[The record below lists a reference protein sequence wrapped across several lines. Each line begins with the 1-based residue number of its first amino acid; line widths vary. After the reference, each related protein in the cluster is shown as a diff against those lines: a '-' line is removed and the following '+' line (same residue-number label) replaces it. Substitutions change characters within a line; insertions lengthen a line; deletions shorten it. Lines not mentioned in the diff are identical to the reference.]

1 MNAGIHNLDYAETL
15 YAEFQRDP
23 ASVPVEWRRLFEST
37 AGGNGA
43 GSRWKP
49 GPSFRTRNV
58 FAGGDTK
65 SESRALAS
73 QLDPLA
79 ASLHERLNELIR
91 NFRVRGHKIAAI
103 DPLGSPR
110 PTPPELALDFY
121 HFTERE
127 LGLLTGCE
135 TLPYDTPLTIR
146 EIIERLRN
154 TYCRSI
160 GAQFMHIDD
169 VAVRRW
175 LQRRMESAQNRVALS
190 HDEQQR
196 ILTRLTDAV
205 MFEEFVRKKFVGAKT
220 FSLEGCETL
229 IPLLGLALEQAG
241 AQGVSQVILGMAHRG
256 RLNVLA
262 NIIGKSPCEIFRIFA
277 DNEPKQWL
285 GRGDVKYH
293 LGHSGKW
300 RTADGHELHLSLC
313 FNPSHLE
320 YANPVVL
327 GRVRARQDRLGDR
340 ERRQVLGVLIHGDA
354 AFAGEG
360 IVQET
365 LNFSRLPGYATGGTL
380 HIIVNNQIGFTTGP
394 GEGRSTDYATD
405 VARMLQVPIFHV
417 NGEDPEAVAQVVR
430 LALEFRKE
438 FQQDV
443 FIDLHGYRRWGHNE
457 TDEPSFTQPL
467 LYRAIAARPS
477 VRDSYL
483 DHLLEHGGLTRDE
496 AEEIALARRA
506 ELEKALDTARAD
518 SCTSDA
524 EPSALWRPY
533 TGGPEPKGEAPS
545 TGADAAQLAA
555 WLSRAATVPSG
566 FHVHPKLERLLASRI
581 EMAEGKKPLDW
592 GAAEALAL
600 ASLAASGVR
609 IRLTGQDTGRGTFSH
624 RHAVLH
630 DYEDGYPCVP
640 LQNVADDQSP
650 VEICNSPLN
659 EAGALGYE
667 YGYSLDWPDGLVV
680 WEAQFGDFVNAAQV
694 ILDQFIAS
702 GEDKWR
708 RLSGLVLLL
717 PHGFEGMGPEHSSAR
732 MERFLMLAA
741 EDNMQI
747 VQPTT
752 PAQMFHLLRRQALRK
767 WRKPLVV
774 FTPKSLLRHPQCVS
788 PMDEC
793 ANGHFQRVLPDTAP
807 ATGVKRV
814 LLCTGKV
821 FYDLAAYRDEH
832 QRADTAIVRLE
843 QLYPMPS
850 ALLEETLK
858 PYADKT
864 PVFWVQE
871 EPSNMGAWRFLH
883 ERFGRK
889 LLHRFPFDLV
899 SRPESASPAT
909 GSANAHKIEQAQ
921 LVARAFGDPEPDA
934 TTVLKPRAQKGD
946 EANVSK
952 EKKDDAKAGSPEK
965 NQSKKIIPCPLN

>member
-1 MNAGIHNLDYAETL
+1 L

-23 ASVPVEWRRLFEST
+23 ASVPAEWRRLFEST
-37 AGGNGA
+37 TGDDSANG
-43 GSRWKP
+43 RWQP
-49 GPSFRTRNV
+49 GPAFQPRNV
-58 FAGGDTK
+58 FNGGDGPAK
-65 SESRALAS
+65 SHALAT
-73 QLDPLA
+73 QLDPLT

-91 NFRVRGHKIAAI
+91 NFRVRGHKLAAI
-103 DPLGSPR
+103 DPLGAPR
-110 PTPPELALDFY
+110 PTPPELALEYY

-175 LQRRMESAQNRVALS
+175 LQRRMESTQNRLALTP
-190 HDEQQR
+190 DEQRR

-229 IPLLGLALEQAG
+229 IPLLDLALEQAG
-241 AQGVSQVILGMAHRG
+241 AHGVSQAILGMAHRG

-262 NIIGKSPCEIFRIFA
+262 NIIGKSPCEIFRNFA
-277 DNEPKQWL
+277 DNEPERWL

-320 YANPVVL
+320 FVNPVVL

-340 ERRQVLGVLIHGDA
+340 DRRQVLGVLIHGDA
-354 AFAGEG
+354 AFAGQG
-360 IVQET
+360 LVQES
-365 LNFSRLPGYATGGTL
+365 LNLSRLRSYMTGGTL
-380 HIIVNNQIGFTTGP
+380 HIVVNNQIGFTTSP
-394 GEGRSTDYATD
+394 DEGRSTDYATD

-430 LALEFRKE
+430 LALEFRHE

-443 FIDLHGYRRWGHNE
+443 FIDLYGYRRWGHNE
-457 TDEPSFTQPL
+457 ADEPSFTQPL
-467 LYRAIAARPS
+467 MYRAIGKRPS
-477 VRDSYL
+477 VRESYVEQ
-483 DHLLEHGGLTRDE
+483 LLKHNGVTRE
-496 AEEIALARRA
+496 ETEEIALARRA
-506 ELEKALDTARAD
+506 ELERELASARAESCQDD
-518 SCTSDA
+518 SA
-524 EPSALWRPY
+524 PSALWRAY
-533 TGGPEPKGEAPS
+533 SGGLEPKDDEPA
-545 TGADAAQLAA
+545 TGVDASR
-555 WLSRAATVPSG
+555 LSELLRHASTVPDT
-566 FHVHPKLERLLASRI
+566 FHLHPKLKRLLSARL

-592 GAAEALAL
+592 GAAETLAL

-609 IRLTGQDTGRGTFSH
+609 IRLAGQDTARGTFSH

-630 DYEDGYPCVP
+630 DHEDGYPCVP
-640 LQNVADDQSP
+640 LRNVADDQSP

-659 EAGALGYE
+659 ESGSLGFE
-667 YGYSLDWPDGLVV
+667 YGYSLDCPDGLVM

-702 GEDKWR
+702 AEDKWR

-732 MERFLMLAA
+732 LERFLQLAA
-741 EDNMQI
+741 EDNIQI
-747 VQPTT
+747 AQPTT

-774 FTPKSLLRHPQCVS
+774 LTPKSLLRHPQCVS
-788 PMDEC
+788 RPEEFVT
-793 ANGHFQRVLPDTAP
+793 GHFQPLLPDAAMPAAP
-807 ATGVKRV
+807 KRV
-814 LLCTGKV
+814 LLCSGKV

-832 QRADTAIVRLE
+832 QHSDTAILRLE
-843 QLYPMPS
+843 QLYPLR
-850 ALLEETLK
+850 AELLEAALK
-858 PYADKT
+858 SCPDGT
-864 PVFWVQE
+864 PVAWLQE
-871 EPSNMGAWRFLH
+871 EPANMGAWRYLH

-889 LLHRFPFDLV
+889 LFDRFPLNLV
-899 SRPESASPAT
+899 SRAESASPAT
-909 GSANAHKIEQAQ
+909 GSASAHKLEQAQ

-934 TTVLKPRAQKGD
+934 TTVLKPRARRIEAGTAADRQHDGD
-946 EANVSK
+946 IANEENDESVSQD
-952 EKKDDAKAGSPEK
+952 ES
-965 NQSKKIIPCPLN
+965 